1 MVTTTTP
8 GGQRVSICTCTR
20 TGRHLAT
27 FTRRTESS
35 LYTLATEPPQVVAS
49 AQVSVKSEVSTVL
62 ISWIRT
68 VRLQLRERFGQDLPI
83 LRLHSDRGGE
93 FSSDLLRDFCR
104 GEGITQSF
112 TLPNSP
118 KQNGITECRIGLV
131 MEVART
137 SMIHAAAPHFL
148 WPFVVRYAAHQLNLW
163 PRVSLPETSPTLRW
177 TGKVGDASV
186 FWVWG
191 SRAFVRDT
199 STDKLSAR
207 AIPCVFL
214 GFVLDAPG
222 WQFYHPT
229 SRRVLPTQDV
239 TFDKSV
245 PFYRLFPYRSAP
257 PPPPPLFLAPGPPP
271 VDPLPPQ
278 GPDPSGVS
286 QVDPLPRTTLVQ
298 VAVVSGAA
306 RGAASGGA
314 ASGGAEPGGA
324 GSEGAGSGGPAG
336 ASPRLTSQQLRE
348 WLVRRLHH
356 RSGAPGAGGAED
368 TKVGGAVVPTGA
380 VGTGGVGCAA
390 AGDPT
395 EPVAAG
401 TVGTGAGV
409 AGVGGPGAGCGGVA
423 GAGVGGTGAGGAGA
437 AGAGAIDPG
446 NGGTG
451 DTVRPRSY
459 FVPFLQH
466 VLGVSSTCL
475 PPPFLCPLPNQSQ
488 PLLQPASPLPAPSPY
503 TEQSGGLTE
512 RREPASRP
520 VSPVRTAHHAPRT
533 RPPPVPGT
541 HTMALRPSSVPL
553 RVPLL
558 APPESPL
565 PEVPDPESDRA
576 RAASPTVARLLAT
589 AVTDPYFESAAASA
603 LVAELLDFAA
613 ACRLNYATA
622 LIAESVSASP
632 PSVGVPCLAS
642 MLLAPEGDQDAPDIP
657 TPRSYAEAITGPY
670 SSQWQ
675 AAMDA
680 EMASWKSTGTYVD
693 EVPPPGANIVDGMWI
708 FRVKR
713 SLGSPPAFM
722 ARYVARGFSQRQ
734 GVDYLQTFSP
744 TSKMTTL
751 CVLLHVAA
759 QRDYELHSLD
769 ISTAFLQG
777 SLHEEIWLNR
787 PPGFSTSGMGLV
799 LGGRGPVVLTSH
811 ADASWVDN
819 SATQRSSQG
828 YTFSLGATLAL
839 LLADRL
845 GRAASFDSSPVR
857 KAMIALCQEHRLEQ
871 RTKYIALRYFL
882 ARELQQ
888 RGQLRLAYVATQA
901 NTADVF
907 TKALQSVRHVGAAS
921 ASGKRCSS
929 NGKGGRSGG
938 GGSRGCCGGGS
949 GGDGG
954 SGGGG
959 SGGSGGGSGGF
970 GGGGGGSG
978 ESVGS
983 GSGGG
988 GGSRD
993 GAVQR
998 GCFGGG
1004 QRQKQQR
1011 RSETPSPLQLRDRA
1025 GQTCGKPQTQHRC
1038 FSRLDDAWRTEF
1050 GDEAEC
1056 PCWAELL
1063 WSGVVIFDLDY
1074 DAILAAMYALSV
1086 SAEGDCYLCMPPDR
1100 AIEAAAL
1107 GASDSSLPGTAPAE
1121 ALHTFTLDSGA
1132 SRYFF
1137 RDSTTLTPLPAPVPV
1152 RLADPSVG
1160 PVLACSSTFLPCLAV
1175 AAFAHVSAS
1184 GPVAPPCSCRLLSHQ
1199 TLLWHHFLGH
1209 PSLPRLRGM
1218 HSRLLVSSLPRSLP
1232 PLPPSPAP
1240 PCLPCIEGR
1249 QCAAPH
1255 SSFPPT
1261 TAPLRTFHLD
1271 VWGPA
1276 RVSGQDRERYV
1287 LLVVDNYTRY
1297 TTVFPLRSKSE
1308 VPDVLIPWICAV
1320 RLQLRERFCAELP
1333 VLRLHFDRGVMEV
1346 ARTSMIHAA
1355 APYFLWPFAVR
1366 YAAHQLNLWPRV
1378 SFPETSPT
1386 LCWTG
1391 KVGDASMF
1399 QVWGSRA
1406 FVRDTSAYKLS
1417 ARAIPCSPVSLGV
1430 SQVDPI
1436 EPIEVD
1442 VDSGAAGGVVSWGDA
1457 SRGDESAG
1465 AEPGGNE
1472 PVCTEPEGVEPWGAE
1487 PEHAEP
1493 GGAEPGGA
1501 ELERTEPGGT
1511 LSTGGPPGALSRR
1524 EPLSPPQLREWFAR
1538 RTLLRSGAARDEGS
1552 AAGGPGTPG
1561 LGGTGVAGP
1570 GAAGPGG
1577 ARTGAAGPGGAPT
1590 GGTGAA
1596 GAGGAVGVGAG
1607 DPGAGDPGAGE
1618 TGAGGAGPGGARTGG
1633 TGAAGP
1639 GGARTRGTG
1648 AARAE
1653 GAAGVGVGGIG
1664 AGAAGGTRAA
1674 RAGATCPGGARPG
1687 GTRAAG
1693 AGGAAGV
1700 GAVDPGA
1707 GDTRAGGA
1715 SPGGAGAVGAGSGD
1729 TGRPRPYFVPVLQ
1742 QVLGVPS
1749 STGLTPPLLCPPP
1762 DQSQPP
1768 LQPASP
1774 LPTPSPYIEQTGGLT
1789 ELREPVSRLASP
1801 VCAVRT
1807 GRRVPRPHPP
1817 LVPGTHHMAL
1827 RPSSVP
1833 LRVPLPSPPASSLAD
1848 GPDPESYLVCAASP
1862 TVPRLLAHVFTDP
1875 SFDSAAASALVAELV
1890 DFVATCRLDYVTSL
1904 LLSLSL
1910 SVLRLSGS
1918 TPLPTGPSLSAPPS
1932 DESVEPSGPYP
1943 ESVGCL
1949 MYLMTCTRPDLAYPL
1964 SILARYVAP
1973 ERYRPEHWEAAKR
1986 VLRYLWSTSGMGLLL
2001 GEMGPV
2007 VLTEPLG
2014 AASTMAGP
2022 EERGG
2027 RGAGGSG
2034 EAQAQGQPR
2043 DSAMA
2048 PVQPSLGPPGDEHR
2062 VFGLDNPWVRKSAQ
2076 GYLLLGQ
2083 ALGSSQIRHIKPFQR
2098 ESEKGPKAWAALKG
2112 VHAPATAAVVVVLEW
2127 QMAALRIE
2135 EDEAVEEGVQKF
2147 FDLLTRLEGADLNYS
2162 ELQKKTKL
2170 LALLLESWS
2179 SLIINL
2185 NRDLPRL
2192 SLEDVKRAI
2201 LQEDF
2206 RRRELDLPGQQESG
2220 GGGSI
2225 FGSNNF
2231 NGGHGSG
2238 GYCSDNN
2245 SYGRGRG
2252 RFDGECHYCHKSGH
2266 MCRDFFKLPD
2276 GWTPAQGQEG
2286 RGVGGRGRG
2295 RGGRGG
2301 RGGGAASIKSAGNEG
2316 ESRDDRFPGQFFFV
2330 STQAPAGPEKNEGFE
2345 EPEAVGKVTLH
2356 SLDYW
2361 VIDSGATYS
2370 MTPRADLLIELE
2382 PSPVKHV
2389 TSALG
2394 QRAEVKGMGKAMFK
2408 GADGKMV
2415 GLKNVL
2421 WVPNLAANL
2430 ISVRRLQKAG
2440 MDTSLKGAKTYT
2452 ARLDERI
2459 LWDLH
2464 EDRGVYNEMWQIP
2477 VVPMPKERQVAAS
2490 ISTKGEVV
2498 GSGDGA
2504 NGRAKEIGSKK
2515 CNLGGTSK
2523 RDEHKE
2529 SGAVAKKQH
2538 KDEEKPM
2545 AALEEEYGESMWGTI
2560 ASAAFSN
2567 PTSATGECDW
2577 LTLHRR
2583 MGHVALS
2590 MFQQLVK
2597 NEMVAGIR
2605 VKGEPDEVLVCPT
2618 CMQAKFT
2625 RYSFSSSE
2633 ATAKAPLDEVVM
2645 DVVGPMKL
2653 GAAGA
2658 KYFITILDVYTRM
2671 NWVYV
2676 LSKKSDVAETVKT
2689 DRLPMVERQQDRLVK
2704 AICTDQGG
2712 EFLSKEFSLWLKK
2725 NGIRHSLTMPYSPAM
2740 NGIAE
2745 RASRTIT
2752 ETARGLLIEAGLPTI
2767 SGLMRCGDWKV
2778 ENEAKIGMWFGEV
2791 KSSGLGLVELP
2802 LELSSGSTTTR
2813 QSSLVNGGE
2822 EANDAEEEEEEVQ
2835 QKAMESELKSIEE
2848 NDTWELLELPEGR
2861 KAITSK
2867 WLFKIKSDADG
2878 KIERYKSRIVAKGY
2892 QQKEIVDYKELFA
2905 PVVKPTTLRTLLA
2918 GAAIKGWVVKQMDV
2932 TTAFLNGVHEEEIF
2946 MAQPEGQWCLKLRG
2960 VLEEIGFTPSSADHS
2975 LFMLGEGEQRSFMVV
2990 YVDDI
2995 LIFSPSS
3002 DLVKEVMLKLQDNR
3016 TSLHCPPVSSSPLR
3030 FSARSPPP
3038 HVLNELGQVAASSQ
3052 VSASSQLAASCS
3064 SRVLSH
3070 QTLLW
3075 HHCLGHPSLL
3085 RLRGMHSRL
3094 LVCGLPMS
3102 LPSLPRSHA
3111 PPCLPCVE
3119 GRQRAAP
3126 LSSEFPPTTAPMQT
3140 LHLDADVIGVL
3151 IPWIR
3156 ATRRQLRERFSR
3168 DFPVLRLHSNRGGEF
3183 SSDLLAE
3190 FCQDEGI
3197 LQSFTFTASPQQNGI
3212 AERRIGL
3219 IMEVACTSMIH
3230 AAAPHFL
3237 WPFAVRYATHQ
3248 LNLWPRVSEPETSP
3262 TLRWTGKVG
3271 DTSVFR
3277 ATPTRVPPG
3286 PPSASFL
3293 GTSPPPP
3300 VGPAPSRVSQVDP
3313 PPLVEPL
3320 EVSSDSSG
3328 RVEGRDPAGDDTAAT
3343 RRSPRFKTP
3352 PGFLPRPSSPPP
3364 QPSAVDSGAETA
3376 GAEPRG
3382 AETKGESSGGAA
3394 TRGAATRFAATAGA
3408 GSGGDAIGVAGSWG
3422 AVTGGADSG
3431 GPASPSGSG
3440 AVGDPTGGP
3449 RAGQP
3454 PQPDL
3459 LETLSPQAIRTA
3471 GAGGTVG
3478 TAGAGVAGAT
3488 CLRGATGT
3496 GGAGGTAS
3504 AGGAGAGGTGDT
3516 GGASAA
3522 GAGGAGGATRAT
3534 STGGAGGTTGARGP
3548 GAVGASGAAGAGG
3561 AGGAAG
3567 AAGAGGAGGAGTGGA
3582 GAAGTALHRPFFYP
3596 QPQSSLLPPDSVLRQ
3611 VTESLTERR
3620 EPETRAST
3628 PVHARRV
3635 TRPRPPALPSTHDM
3649 ALRPSSVPQRVV
3661 LPEPSASS
3669 LPHILDP
3676 GSDLACA
3683 ASPTVTH
3690 LLATIVT
3697 DPDLESTAAFSL
3709 VTELVD
3715 FAATSCLDYVAS
3727 LVTEPGSVCPPSIGG
3742 EIALGSDELEDR
3754 QFELECLAAALPRFA
3769 SMLLCPAGDLDALD
3783 IPTRAL
3789 TLRRSRVLQRFG
3801 FQFSLPQPTPLSTS
3815 HSLSAP
3821 PSDELVELS
3830 RLYLEL
3836 VGCLM
3841 YLMTCTRPDLT
3852 YPLSLLAC
3860 YVAPG
3865 RHRKR
3870 LEHRTKH
3877 IALRYFL
3884 ARELQWRRQFRLSYV
3899 ASQANNAVLTK
3910 ALGSGDHQRF
3920 CTALGLVPTLRHLV
3934 VA

>member
-1 MVTTTTP
+1 
-8 GGQRVSICTCTR
+8 
-20 TGRHLAT
+20 
-27 FTRRTESS
+27 
-35 LYTLATEPPQVVAS
+35 
-49 AQVSVKSEVSTVL
+49 
-62 ISWIRT
+62 
-68 VRLQLRERFGQDLPI
+68 
-83 LRLHSDRGGE
+83 
-93 FSSDLLRDFCR
+93 
-104 GEGITQSF
+104 
-112 TLPNSP
+112 
-118 KQNGITECRIGLV
+118 
-131 MEVART
+131 
-137 SMIHAAAPHFL
+137 
-148 WPFVVRYAAHQLNLW
+148 
-163 PRVSLPETSPTLRW
+163 
-177 TGKVGDASV
+177 
-186 FWVWG
+186 
-191 SRAFVRDT
+191 
-199 STDKLSAR
+199 
-207 AIPCVFL
+207 
-214 GFVLDAPG
+214 
-222 WQFYHPT
+222 
-229 SRRVLPTQDV
+229 
-239 TFDKSV
+239 
-245 PFYRLFPYRSAP
+245 
-257 PPPPPLFLAPGPPP
+257 
-271 VDPLPPQ
+271 
-278 GPDPSGVS
+278 
-286 QVDPLPRTTLVQ
+286 
-298 VAVVSGAA
+298 
-306 RGAASGGA
+306 
-314 ASGGAEPGGA
+314 
-324 GSEGAGSGGPAG
+324 
-336 ASPRLTSQQLRE
+336 
-348 WLVRRLHH
+348 
-356 RSGAPGAGGAED
+356 
-368 TKVGGAVVPTGA
+368 
-380 VGTGGVGCAA
+380 
-390 AGDPT
+390 
-395 EPVAAG
+395 
-401 TVGTGAGV
+401 
-409 AGVGGPGAGCGGVA
+409 
-423 GAGVGGTGAGGAGA
+423 
-437 AGAGAIDPG
+437 
-446 NGGTG
+446 
-451 DTVRPRSY
+451 
-459 FVPFLQH
+459 
-466 VLGVSSTCL
+466 
-475 PPPFLCPLPNQSQ
+475 
-488 PLLQPASPLPAPSPY
+488 
-503 TEQSGGLTE
+503 
-512 RREPASRP
+512 
-520 VSPVRTAHHAPRT
+520 
-533 RPPPVPGT
+533 
-541 HTMALRPSSVPL
+541 
-553 RVPLL
+553 
-558 APPESPL
+558 
-565 PEVPDPESDRA
+565 
-576 RAASPTVARLLAT
+576 
-589 AVTDPYFESAAASA
+589 
-603 LVAELLDFAA
+603 
-613 ACRLNYATA
+613 
-622 LIAESVSASP
+622 
-632 PSVGVPCLAS
+632 
-642 MLLAPEGDQDAPDIP
+642 
-657 TPRSYAEAITGPY
+657 
-670 SSQWQ
+670 
-675 AAMDA
+675 
-680 EMASWKSTGTYVD
+680 
-693 EVPPPGANIVDGMWI
+693 
-708 FRVKR
+708 
-713 SLGSPPAFM
+713 
-722 ARYVARGFSQRQ
+722 
-734 GVDYLQTFSP
+734 
-744 TSKMTTL
+744 
-751 CVLLHVAA
+751 
-759 QRDYELHSLD
+759 
-769 ISTAFLQG
+769 
-777 SLHEEIWLNR
+777 
-787 PPGFSTSGMGLV
+787 
-799 LGGRGPVVLTSH
+799 
-811 ADASWVDN
+811 
-819 SATQRSSQG
+819 
-828 YTFSLGATLAL
+828 
-839 LLADRL
+839 
-845 GRAASFDSSPVR
+845 
-857 KAMIALCQEHRLEQ
+857 
-871 RTKYIALRYFL
+871 
-882 ARELQQ
+882 
-888 RGQLRLAYVATQA
+888 
-901 NTADVF
+901 
-907 TKALQSVRHVGAAS
+907 
-921 ASGKRCSS
+921 
-929 NGKGGRSGG
+929 
-938 GGSRGCCGGGS
+938 
-949 GGDGG
+949 
-954 SGGGG
+954 
-959 SGGSGGGSGGF
+959 
-970 GGGGGGSG
+970 
-978 ESVGS
+978 
-983 GSGGG
+983 
-988 GGSRD
+988 
-993 GAVQR
+993 
-998 GCFGGG
+998 
-1004 QRQKQQR
+1004 
-1011 RSETPSPLQLRDRA
+1011 
-1025 GQTCGKPQTQHRC
+1025 
-1038 FSRLDDAWRTEF
+1038 
-1050 GDEAEC
+1050 
-1056 PCWAELL
+1056 
-1063 WSGVVIFDLDY
+1063 
-1074 DAILAAMYALSV
+1074 
-1086 SAEGDCYLCMPPDR
+1086 
-1100 AIEAAAL
+1100 
-1107 GASDSSLPGTAPAE
+1107 
-1121 ALHTFTLDSGA
+1121 
-1132 SRYFF
+1132 
-1137 RDSTTLTPLPAPVPV
+1137 
-1152 RLADPSVG
+1152 
-1160 PVLACSSTFLPCLAV
+1160 
-1175 AAFAHVSAS
+1175 
-1184 GPVAPPCSCRLLSHQ
+1184 
-1199 TLLWHHFLGH
+1199 
-1209 PSLPRLRGM
+1209 
-1218 HSRLLVSSLPRSLP
+1218 
-1232 PLPPSPAP
+1232 
-1240 PCLPCIEGR
+1240 
-1249 QCAAPH
+1249 
-1255 SSFPPT
+1255 
-1261 TAPLRTFHLD
+1261 
-1271 VWGPA
+1271 
-1276 RVSGQDRERYV
+1276 
-1287 LLVVDNYTRY
+1287 
-1297 TTVFPLRSKSE
+1297 
-1308 VPDVLIPWICAV
+1308 
-1320 RLQLRERFCAELP
+1320 
-1333 VLRLHFDRGVMEV
+1333 MEV

-1417 ARAIPCSPVSLGV
+1417 ARAIPCVFLGFPLDVPGWQFYHPTSHRVLPSQDVTFDDPVSLGV

-1577 ARTGAAGPGGAPT
+1577 APT

-1664 AGAAGGTRAA
+1664 AGAAGAGAA
-1674 RAGATCPGGARPG
+1674 GGFVATCPGGARPG

-1890 DFVATCRLDYVTSL
+1890 DFVATCRLDYEDFECFAAAVPHLVSMLIAPEGDPDVPDIPTPRSYVEAITVPPPWANIVDGMWIFRMTTARVLLHVAAQRDYELHSL
-1904 LLSLSL
+1904 DFSTAFLQGSLHEEIW
-1910 SVLRLSGS
+1910 LRRPRGFTGS
-1918 TPLPTGPSLSAPPS
+1918 FPAAPPS

-2007 VLTEPLG
+2007 VLTGHADAYGSSCEAEIYEGAMPAQELRWLTYLLTDLGERPCSSPLLANTADIFTKALQSGDHHVG
-2014 AASTMAGP
+2014 ATLRFA
-2022 EERGG
+2022 
-2027 RGAGGSG
+2027 
-2034 EAQAQGQPR
+2034 
-2043 DSAMA
+2043 
-2048 PVQPSLGPPGDEHR
+2048 
-2062 VFGLDNPWVRKSAQ
+2062 FGLLSSPLELLRQWLDLRKGVAEVLVAVEKPKLKANPVIQPWRPCNQVLAH
-2076 GYLLLGQ
+2076 LGMSIGS
-2083 ALGSSQIRHIKPFQR
+2083 LGSSQIRHIKPFQR

-2689 DRLPMVERQQDRLVK
+2689 DWLPMVERQQDRLVK

-2767 SGLMRCGDWKV
+2767 SGLMRKPKVDMVRVFGCMCMALVPKHLRHNKLGAKAIWADWKV

-2835 QKAMESELKSIEE
+2835 QVSERAPTLPSRTMSAPRIRVTPQQRQGLHVLAAEEEATLKEALESSDAKEWKKAMESELKSIEE

-2905 PVVKPTTLRTLLA
+2905 PVAPR
-2918 GAAIKGWVVKQMDV
+2918 
-2932 TTAFLNGVHEEEIF
+2932 
-2946 MAQPEGQWCLKLRG
+2946 QWCLKLRG

-3002 DLVKEVMLKLQDNR
+3002 DLVKEVMLKLQDKFKCKA
-3016 TSLHCPPVSSSPLR
+3016 LGDVPVSLADPIGGPVVARASTVLPCPAVPSGSLLGLHLPT
-3030 FSARSPPP
+3030 FSTNLVSNTTIQD
-3038 HVLNELGQVAASSQ
+3038 VLVDTFIPGGQRVVICQVAASSQ

-3277 ATPTRVPPG
+3277 VWARSPLFAMPKRESSPLAL
-3286 PPSASFL
+3286 SAASSL
-3293 GTSPPPP
+3293 ASPPTPRRGSFTTRARVESSPP
-3300 VGPAPSRVSQVDP
+3300 RMSHLTMGPAPSRVSQVDP

-3459 LETLSPQAIRTA
+3459 LETLSPQAIRGTA

-3596 QPQSSLLPPDSVLRQ
+3596 QPQSSLLPPDS
-3611 VTESLTERR
+3611 
-3620 EPETRAST
+3620 TRAST

-3836 VGCLM
+3836 VGCLITSGM
-3841 YLMTCTRPDLT
+3841 DLVLGGQGSVRPRSPPVLYIDNKAM
-3852 YPLSLLAC
+3852 LALC
-3860 YVAPG
+3860 
-3865 RHRKR
+3865 HEQR